1 MARTAKPKPASGL
14 SPRRSEGSPKRR
26 ITEIMEAAARVFE
39 RRGYHGA
46 TTQDIAEELGIR
58 QATLYYYFRSKEVA
72 LEQVCLLGVEIY
84 VQRAEAIAARTGKAA
99 ERLQALIH
107 NHLAP
112 LSDQPAYV
120 RVFIHE
126 RRYLPDDARHKVG
139 KLARRY
145 ESVFEAVIKDG
156 IKAGEF
162 RRDAQPKLAALA
174 VLGMCNAGTAW
185 FGRDPKVTS
194 TMLVEE
200 FARFAIQGLK
210 AT

>member
-1 MARTAKPKPASGL
+1 M
-14 SPRRSEGSPKRR
+14 
-26 ITEIMEAAARVFE
+26 FE

-58 QATLYYYFRSKEVA
+58 QATLYYYFRSKEAA

-84 VQRAEAIAARTGKAA
+84 VQRAEAIAARKASA
-99 ERLQALIH
+99 SERLRALIH

-120 RVFIHE
+120 RVFIRE

-145 ESVFEAVIKDG
+145 ETVFESVIKDG
-156 IKAGEF
+156 IKAGDF
-162 RRDAQPKLAALA
+162 RRDAQPRLTALA

-185 FGRDPKVTS
+185 FGRDPKVTPA
-194 TMLVEE
+194 MLVDE
-200 FARFAIQGLK
+200 FAKFALEGLR
-210 AT
+210 ATR